1 MIENYTN
8 FVNYTALP
16 PKKES
21 LCIVCKNIV
30 SLIIV
35 NIIIELKR
43 GKRSFLTLPFIY
55 HIIFVT
61 FDSLN
66 TLRNVS

>member
-21 LCIVCKNIV
+21 LC
-30 SLIIV
+30 IIV